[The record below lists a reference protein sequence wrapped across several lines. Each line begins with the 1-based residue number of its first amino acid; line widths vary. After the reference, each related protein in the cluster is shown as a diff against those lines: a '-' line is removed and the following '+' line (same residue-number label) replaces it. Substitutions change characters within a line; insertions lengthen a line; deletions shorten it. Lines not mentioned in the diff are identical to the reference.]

1 MDYIA
6 MIEKAREELLQEVN
20 RRCDDLIRRYQE
32 EEQGISPKTEVR
44 ERTLAWI
51 SPAALKGKRPV
62 ALTFAS
68 GEVVLTPTWKKVV
81 QTILKHCNEQPD
93 MHERLMQLRGRVFG
107 RQRTILGKVPEEMD
121 VPLQIDKDLYFEAK
135 FDTEALLTMM
145 ERKILEPVGYDF
157 SGILIQYTERKPVMS
172 ETPDT
177 TQRENR
183 EDMSGPMKMDMSQ
196 I

>member
-51 SPAALKGKRPV
+51 SPASLKGKRPV

-107 RQRTILGKVPEEMD
+107 RQRTLKHGRSGHGLCAFYSHV
-121 VPLQIDKDLYFEAK
+121 QA
-135 FDTEALLTMM
+135 
-145 ERKILEPVGYDF
+145 ERIPGFGDGADPV
-157 SGILIQYTERKPVMS
+157 L
-172 ETPDT
+172 
-177 TQRENR
+177 
-183 EDMSGPMKMDMSQ
+183 
-196 I
+196 